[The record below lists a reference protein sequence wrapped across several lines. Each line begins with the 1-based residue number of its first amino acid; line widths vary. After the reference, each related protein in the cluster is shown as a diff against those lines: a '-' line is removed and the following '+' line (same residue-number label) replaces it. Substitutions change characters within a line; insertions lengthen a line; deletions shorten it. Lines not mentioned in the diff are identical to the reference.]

1 LSGEAWRLQGKL
13 TQVDNEELTK
23 PFTEEEVKKEVFE
36 MSENSAPGLDGFIV
50 SFYKSSWDTV
60 KGS

>member
-36 MSENSAPGLDGFIV
+36 MSENSAPGPDGFM
-50 SFYKSSWDTV
+50 
-60 KGS
+60 